1 MKYSK
6 NQKLAKD
13 FVRWYMDRAQYDKY
27 FEIMDTFGIPGTK
40 GYRDHALWKKDPRT
54 AVFPET
60 LAVRAT
66 GRLGGPPG
74 RRATEALSKYIIV
87 DMFAK
92 SIQGME
98 PEDAVAWAASEM
110 KKIYAA

>member
-6 NQKLAKD
+6 NQKIAKD

-27 FEIMDTFGIPGTK
+27 FEIMDTFGIPATK
-40 GYRDHALWKKDPRT
+40 SYRDHALWKKDPKT

-60 LAVRAT
+60 LQYARPVGFA
-66 GRLGGPPG
+66 GPPG
-74 RRATEALSKYIIV
+74 RKATEALSKYILV

-92 SIQGME
+92 SIQGMK
-98 PEDAVAWAASEM
+98 PEDAVAWATGEM
-110 KKIYAA
+110 KKIYAG